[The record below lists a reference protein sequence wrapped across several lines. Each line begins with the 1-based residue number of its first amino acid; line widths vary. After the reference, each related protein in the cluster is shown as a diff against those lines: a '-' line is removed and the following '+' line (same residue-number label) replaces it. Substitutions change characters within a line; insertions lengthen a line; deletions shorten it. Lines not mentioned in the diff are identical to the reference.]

1 MKRKIANI
9 LPKSL
14 KMPNA
19 RKKAIERLYY
29 IKFRHLA
36 EKWGKHHAKFAK
48 NSLKFALKKMVEFQ
62 IAFRY
67 TIDKVAK
74 RLAQKPTGFRV
85 TKKITRRPR
94 RW

>member
-1 MKRKIANI
+1 MKRKIENI

-36 EKWGKHHAKFAK
+36 EKWGKHHVKFTK
-48 NSLKFALKKMVEFQ
+48 DSLKFAIEKMVEFQ

-67 TIDKVAK
+67 TMDKAAK
-74 RLAQKPTGFRV
+74 RLVQKPTGFRI